1 MAPQWTRLNS
11 GRGIS
16 KIRKQCTRGDGHTVK
31 GVKVPPRF
39 PGRRPHKDPSLIPQ
53 HIGVQA
59 ADRQYNNVKED
70 GNRDDEA
77 REEELGRHPG
87 LAAKQD
93 DGQNEWNQPERDGIG
108 LHESLQS
115 VEVVFKAPVHP
126 RRHLEASGDEEPA
139 NATDTADQNV
149 AGDEADD
156 VPKLELAHQVE
167 DGAGQ
172 HRTQRVGGDGR
183 SNHGVWAVVAH
194 NSGDCHGHAVEE
206 GDNFDLEVQCQ
217 CLFSDVGTRGDL
229 QARSRHRP

>member
-1 MAPQWTRLNS
+1 M
-11 GRGIS
+11 
-16 KIRKQCTRGDGHTVK
+16 
-31 GVKVPPRF
+31 
-39 PGRRPHKDPSLIPQ
+39 IPQ

-77 REEELGRHPG
+77 REEELGCHPG
-87 LAAKQD
+87 LAAKQY
-93 DGQNEWNQPERDGIG
+93 DGQYEWYQPERDGIG

-115 VEVVFKAPVHP
+115 VEVVFQAPVHP

-139 NATDTADQNV
+139 NAANTADQNV

-172 HRTQRVGGDGR
+172 HRAQGVGGDGR
-183 SNHGVWAVVAH
+183 SNHGVRAVIAH
-194 NSGDCHGHAVEE
+194 DPRDGHGHAVKE
-206 GDNFDLEVQCQ
+206 GDNFDLGCPLSVS
-217 CLFSDVGTRGDL
+217 LLRRGDE
-229 QARSRHRP
+229 S